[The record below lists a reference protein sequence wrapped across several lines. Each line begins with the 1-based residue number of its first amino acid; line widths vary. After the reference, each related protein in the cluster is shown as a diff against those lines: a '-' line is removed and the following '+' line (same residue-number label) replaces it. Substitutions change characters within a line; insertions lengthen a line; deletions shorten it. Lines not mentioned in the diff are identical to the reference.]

1 MVTYQIYVR
10 SFADGDGDGVG
21 DLRGVASHLDD
32 LVTLGVDALWLTPIY
47 ASPQEDH
54 GYDVADPRAVDPLF
68 GDLADLDAL
77 VSGAHRR
84 GLRLLLDLVPNHTSA
99 AHAWFQAALAAAPG
113 SPERARYLFRDGRG
127 AGGANPPNDWVSLF
141 GGPAWE
147 RVRESDGRPG
157 QWYLHLFAPG
167 QPDLD
172 WSNSDVGDDAEA
184 TLRFWL
190 DRGVDGFRVDVAH
203 GLVKAEGLPDD
214 DTAARRA
221 DATFFPVEGAPMWD
235 QPGVHDIYR
244 RWRSVLDSYDGDRC
258 LVGELWVRDPDR
270 HASYVRPDE
279 LHLAFA
285 FPLLEAPLDAGAW
298 RAAITASLAATV
310 AVGSPAT
317 WVLGNHDVVRIATRL
332 GGLDAARAATLALL
346 ALPGP
351 VFLYQGDELGLPGVT
366 VAPDARQDPI
376 WERSGHTVIGRDGC
390 RVPLPWSGE
399 APPYGFST
407 GTPWLP
413 QPGDWGDLTAVAQ
426 ATDPL
431 STLVLVRGALAV
443 RRALLGGGLTWR
455 EGMPAGVLAF
465 DRPGGGA
472 PVTCVL
478 NTATTAATVDV
489 AGRLVLASTPVRY
502 DGASLALPPRS
513 CVWLSP
519 AG

>member
-77 VSGAHRR
+77 VSGAHQR

-285 FPLLEAPLDAGAW
+285 FPLLEAPFDAGAW
-298 RAAITASLAATV
+298 RAAITASLAPPWRSVRRRRGCSATTMSC
-310 AVGSPAT
+310 GSPRGSGASTRPAPQPWPCWRCRGRCSSTRAT
-317 WVLGNHDVVRIATRL
+317 SWGCRRSPSRPTR
-332 GGLDAARAATLALL
+332 GRT
-346 ALPGP
+346 
-351 VFLYQGDELGLPGVT
+351 
-366 VAPDARQDPI
+366 
-376 WERSGHTVIGRDGC
+376 RSGSGR
-390 RVPLPWSGE
+390 
-399 APPYGFST
+399 
-407 GTPWLP
+407 GT
-413 QPGDWGDLTAVAQ
+413 Q
-426 ATDPL
+426 
-431 STLVLVRGALAV
+431 
-443 RRALLGGGLTWR
+443 
-455 EGMPAGVLAF
+455 
-465 DRPGGGA
+465 
-472 PVTCVL
+472 
-478 NTATTAATVDV
+478 
-489 AGRLVLASTPVRY
+489 
-502 DGASLALPPRS
+502 
-513 CVWLSP
+513 
-519 AG
+519 